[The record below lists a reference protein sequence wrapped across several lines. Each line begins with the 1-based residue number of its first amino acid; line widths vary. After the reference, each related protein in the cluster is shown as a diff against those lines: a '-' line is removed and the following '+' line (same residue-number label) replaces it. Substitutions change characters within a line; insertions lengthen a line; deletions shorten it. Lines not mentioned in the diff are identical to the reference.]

1 MTPLIT
7 NEVLGT
13 LAFQATLACLP
24 DRQLDLTKA
33 LLILPLLYNKRIRGI
48 LKNKK
53 VVHLGSRDLVLS
65 FPKDFAAVNNHYLDM
80 STTSI
85 NTILLACEMG
95 VTKLDANKLH
105 LSTEIFTSV
114 YSKSIG
120 QLGSEI
126 FIAAPRLA
134 KLLEESSEELYQ
146 NFRIMI

>member
-1 MTPLIT
+1 MNPLIT

-13 LAFQATLACLP
+13 LALQATLAYMP
-24 DRQLDLTKA
+24 DQQLNLTKA
-33 LLILPLLYNKRIRGI
+33 LLILPLIYNKRIRGI

-53 VVHLGSRDLVLS
+53 VVHLSSRDLILS

-95 VTKLDANKLH
+95 VTKLNA
-105 LSTEIFTSV
+105 STLILKSETFISTDP
-114 YSKSIG
+114 KSIG

-134 KLLEESSEELYQ
+134 KMLEESSEELYQ
-146 NFRIMI
+146 NFRIVL

>member
-1 MTPLIT
+1 MNPLIT

-24 DRQLDLTKA
+24 NQQLDLTKV

-95 VTKLDANKLH
+95 ITTPNANTLF
-105 LSTEIFTSV
+105 LSAEIFTSTC
-114 YSKSIG
+114 SKSIG

-134 KLLEESSEELYQ
+134 KILEESAEELYQ
-146 NFRIMI
+146 NFRIVL